1 MIETD
6 TKTIV
11 TVVLIILIVVFIV
24 LIIVQLS
31 TTTVEPFGFIAR
43 QRIWSKCSMKNNEN
57 EPQEETETY
66 VPPRSTLIN
75 RKDGLKYLQQD
86 PKPKEKVEEPQ
97 QQEQFCKCKLSE
109 QKKKDRKINDIDAI
123 KDDKLKEVKQLETP
137 LTETF
142 VTTRVNNKFD
152 ILKGDARSS
161 QAAQLTDP
169 ANIGMSDKIKTFM
182 SKLK

>member
-11 TVVLIILIVVFIV
+11 TIALIILIVIFIV
-24 LIIVQLS
+24 LIIVQLT

-57 EPQEETETY
+57 ETQETETY
-66 VPPRSTLIN
+66 VAPRSTLIN
-75 RKDGLKYLQQD
+75 RKDGLKYLKQN
-86 PKPKEKVEEPQ
+86 PKPTKTASQ
-97 QQEQFCKCKLSE
+97 QKEQFCKCMLND

-123 KDDKLKEVKQLETP
+123 KEDKLKEVKQLDTP

-142 VTTRVNNKFD
+142 VTTRINNNFE
-152 ILKGDARSS
+152 ILKGDAKSS

-182 SKLK
+182 SKIK

>member
-11 TVVLIILIVVFIV
+11 TIALIILIVIFIV
-24 LIIVQLS
+24 LIIVQLT

-43 QRIWSKCSMKNNEN
+43 QRIWSKCSMKGNEN
-57 EPQEETETY
+57 ETQGETY

-75 RKDGLKYLQQD
+75 RKDGLKYLKQE
-86 PKPKEKVEEPQ
+86 PKPSKTDSQ
-97 QQEQFCKCKLSE
+97 QQEQFCKCTIGE

-182 SKLK
+182 SKIK

>member
-11 TVVLIILIVVFIV
+11 TIALIILIVIFIV

-31 TTTVEPFGFIAR
+31 TATVEPFGFIAR
-43 QRIWSKCSMKNNEN
+43 QRIWSKGSMKGNEN
-57 EPQEETETY
+57 EPQEETY

-75 RKDGLKYLQQD
+75 RKDGLKYLKQES
-86 PKPKEKVEEPQ
+86 KTKAGS
-97 QQEQFCKCKLSE
+97 QQEQFCKCTVGE
-109 QKKKDRKINDIDAI
+109 KKKDRKINDIDAI

-182 SKLK
+182 SKIK

>member
-11 TVVLIILIVVFIV
+11 TIALIILIIIFIV

-31 TTTVEPFGFIAR
+31 TATVEPFGFIAR

-57 EPQEETETY
+57 ESQEETY

-75 RKDGLKYLQQD
+75 KKDGLKYLKQES
-86 PKPKEKVEEPQ
+86 KTKAGS
-97 QQEQFCKCKLSE
+97 QQEQFCKCTVGD
-109 QKKKDRKINDIDAI
+109 KKKDRKINDIDAI

-182 SKLK
+182 SKIK

>member
-1 MIETD
+1 MFETD

-11 TVVLIILIVVFIV
+11 TIALIILIVIFIV
-24 LIIVQLS
+24 LIIVQLT

-43 QRIWSKCSMKNNEN
+43 QRIWSKCSMKGNEN
-57 EPQEETETY
+57 ETQEETY
-66 VPPRSTLIN
+66 VPPISTLIN
-75 RKDGLKYLQQD
+75 KKDGLKYLKQES
-86 PKPKEKVEEPQ
+86 KTKAGS
-97 QQEQFCKCKLSE
+97 QQEQFCKCTVGD
-109 QKKKDRKINDIDAI
+109 KKKDRKINDIDAI
-123 KDDKLKEVKQLETP
+123 KNDKLKEVKQLETP

-182 SKLK
+182 SKIK

>member
-11 TVVLIILIVVFIV
+11 TIALIILIVIFIV
-24 LIIVQLS
+24 LIIVQLT
-31 TTTVEPFGFIAR
+31 TTTVEPFGFIVR
-43 QRIWSKCSMKNNEN
+43 QRIWSKCSMKGNEN
-57 EPQEETETY
+57 ETQGETY

-75 RKDGLKYLQQD
+75 RKDGLKYLKQE
-86 PKPKEKVEEPQ
+86 PKPSKTDSQ
-97 QQEQFCKCKLSE
+97 QQEQFCKCTIGE

-182 SKLK
+182 SKIK

>member
-1 MIETD
+1 MIGTD

-11 TVVLIILIVVFIV
+11 TIALIILIVIFIV

-31 TTTVEPFGFIAR
+31 TATVEPFGFIAR
-43 QRIWSKCSMKNNEN
+43 QRIWSKGSMKNNEN
-57 EPQEETETY
+57 EPQETETY

-75 RKDGLKYLQQD
+75 RKDGLKYLKQE
-86 PKPKEKVEEPQ
+86 PKQIKTTDSQ

-182 SKLK
+182 SKIK

>member
-1 MIETD
+1 MIGTD

-11 TVVLIILIVVFIV
+11 TIALIILIVIFIV
-24 LIIVQLS
+24 LIIVQLT

-43 QRIWSKCSMKNNEN
+43 QRIWSKGSMKGNEN
-57 EPQEETETY
+57 ELQEETETY

-75 RKDGLKYLQQD
+75 RKDGLKYLKQES
-86 PKPKEKVEEPQ
+86 KPSKTDSQ
-97 QQEQFCKCKLSE
+97 QQEQFCKCTISE
-109 QKKKDRKINDIDAI
+109 KKKDRKINDIDAI

-182 SKLK
+182 SKIK

>member
-11 TVVLIILIVVFIV
+11 TIALIILIVIFIV

-31 TTTVEPFGFIAR
+31 TATVEPFGFIAR
-43 QRIWSKCSMKNNEN
+43 QRIWSKGSMKGNEN

-75 RKDGLKYLQQD
+75 RKDGLKYLKQE
-86 PKPKEKVEEPQ
+86 PKQTKTTDSQK
-97 QQEQFCKCKLSE
+97 QEQFCKCKLSE

-182 SKLK
+182 SKIK

>member
-11 TVVLIILIVVFIV
+11 TIALIILIVIFIV
-24 LIIVQLS
+24 LIIVQLT

-57 EPQEETETY
+57 ETQETETY

-75 RKDGLKYLQQD
+75 RKDGLKYLKQES
-86 PKPKEKVEEPQ
+86 KPSKTDSQ
-97 QQEQFCKCKLSE
+97 QQEQFCKCTVGE
-109 QKKKDRKINDIDAI
+109 KKKDRKINDIDAI

-182 SKLK
+182 SKIK

>member
-11 TVVLIILIVVFIV
+11 TIALIILIVIFIV

-31 TTTVEPFGFIAR
+31 TATVEPFGFIAR

-57 EPQEETETY
+57 ETQETETY

-75 RKDGLKYLQQD
+75 RKDGLKYLKQES
-86 PKPKEKVEEPQ
+86 KPSKTDSQ
-97 QQEQFCKCKLSE
+97 QQEQFCKCTIGD

-182 SKLK
+182 SKIK

>member
-11 TVVLIILIVVFIV
+11 TIALIILIVIFIV
-24 LIIVQLS
+24 LIIVQL
-31 TTTVEPFGFIAR
+31 TTATVEPFGFIAR
-43 QRIWSKCSMKNNEN
+43 QRIWSKCSMKGNEN
-57 EPQEETETY
+57 ETQEETY

-75 RKDGLKYLQQD
+75 RKDGLKYLKQD
-86 PKPKEKVEEPQ
+86 PKPTKTTDSQK
-97 QQEQFCKCKLSE
+97 QEQFCKCTIGE
-109 QKKKDRKINDIDAI
+109 KKKDRKINDIDAI

-182 SKLK
+182 SKIK

>member
-11 TVVLIILIVVFIV
+11 TIALIILIVIFIV
-24 LIIVQLS
+24 LIIVQLT

-57 EPQEETETY
+57 ETQETETY

-75 RKDGLKYLQQD
+75 RKDGLKYLKQES
-86 PKPKEKVEEPQ
+86 KPKSGS
-97 QQEQFCKCKLSE
+97 QQEQFCKCTVGD
-109 QKKKDRKINDIDAI
+109 KKKDRKINDIDAI

-182 SKLK
+182 SKIK

>member
-11 TVVLIILIVVFIV
+11 TIALIILIVIFIV
-24 LIIVQLS
+24 LIIVQL
-31 TTTVEPFGFIAR
+31 TTTTAEPFGFIAR

-57 EPQEETETY
+57 ETQEETY

-75 RKDGLKYLQQD
+75 KKDGLKYLKQES
-86 PKPKEKVEEPQ
+86 KTKTGS
-97 QQEQFCKCKLSE
+97 QQEQFCKCTVGD
-109 QKKKDRKINDIDAI
+109 KKKDRKINDIDAI

-182 SKLK
+182 SKIK

>member
-1 MIETD
+1 MSLFKIYKGKAEN
-6 TKTIV
+6 
-11 TVVLIILIVVFIV
+11 
-24 LIIVQLS
+24 LS
-31 TTTVEPFGFIAR
+31 SQPLVEGHAYFTPDDGGF
-43 QRIWSKCSMKNNEN
+43 
-57 EPQEETETY
+57 Y
-66 VPPRSTLIN
+66 
-75 RKDGLKYLQQD
+75 
-86 PKPKEKVEEPQ
+86 
-97 QQEQFCKCKLSE
+97 
-109 QKKKDRKINDIDAI
+109 IDAI

-182 SKLK
+182 SKIK

>member
-11 TVVLIILIVVFIV
+11 TIALIILIIIFIV
-24 LIIVQLS
+24 LIIIQLS
-31 TTTVEPFGFIAR
+31 TATVEPFGFITR
-43 QRIWSKCSMKNNEN
+43 QRIWSKGSMKGNEN

-75 RKDGLKYLQQD
+75 RKDGLKYLKQES
-86 PKPKEKVEEPQ
+86 KPTKTTNS
-97 QQEQFCKCKLSE
+97 QQEQFCKCTIGE
-109 QKKKDRKINDIDAI
+109 KKKDRKINDIDAI
-123 KDDKLKEVKQLETP
+123 KEDKLKEVKQLETP

-182 SKLK
+182 SKIK

>member
-11 TVVLIILIVVFIV
+11 TIALIILIVIFIV
-24 LIIVQLS
+24 LIIVQLT

-43 QRIWSKCSMKNNEN
+43 QRIWSKGSMKNNEN
-57 EPQEETETY
+57 ESQEETY

-75 RKDGLKYLQQD
+75 RKDGLKYLKQES
-86 PKPKEKVEEPQ
+86 KTKAGS
-97 QQEQFCKCKLSE
+97 QQEQFCKCTVGD
-109 QKKKDRKINDIDAI
+109 KKKDRKINDIDVI

-182 SKLK
+182 SKIK

>member
-11 TVVLIILIVVFIV
+11 TIALIILIVIFIV

-31 TTTVEPFGFIAR
+31 TATVEPFGFIAR
-43 QRIWSKCSMKNNEN
+43 QRIWSKGSMKNNEN

-66 VPPRSTLIN
+66 VPSRSTLIN
-75 RKDGLKYLQQD
+75 RKDGLKYLKQES
-86 PKPKEKVEEPQ
+86 KPSKTTDS

-182 SKLK
+182 SKIK

>member
-11 TVVLIILIVVFIV
+11 TIALIILIVIFII
-24 LIIVQLS
+24 LIIVQLT

-57 EPQEETETY
+57 ESQEETY

-75 RKDGLKYLQQD
+75 KKDGLKYLKQES
-86 PKPKEKVEEPQ
+86 KTKAGS
-97 QQEQFCKCKLSE
+97 QQEQFCKCTVGD
-109 QKKKDRKINDIDAI
+109 KKKDRKINDIDAI

-182 SKLK
+182 SKIK